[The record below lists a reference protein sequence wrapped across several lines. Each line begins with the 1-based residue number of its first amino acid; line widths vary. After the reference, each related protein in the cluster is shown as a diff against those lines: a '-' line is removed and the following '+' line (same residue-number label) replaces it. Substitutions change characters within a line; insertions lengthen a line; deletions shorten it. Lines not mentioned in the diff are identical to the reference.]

1 MGRNNR
7 VLMAIVAVFLMIPSV
22 NTVHAQDWTK
32 GEIIANAFKE
42 TKAIMV
48 NDPLVSDKNVICLD
62 VRTKDEFMTG
72 NIPGSI
78 HLQRGFLELKIEN
91 VIPDKNRKIIA
102 YCKAGTRSALATLT
116 LIKMGYKNVY
126 YLEGGYT
133 AWLKATCP

>member
-72 NIPGSI
+72 NIPG
-78 HLQRGFLELKIEN
+78 
-91 VIPDKNRKIIA
+91 
-102 YCKAGTRSALATLT
+102 
-116 LIKMGYKNVY
+116 
-126 YLEGGYT
+126 
-133 AWLKATCP
+133 